1 MLRSQKWVLLNPSVN
16 SPMRTNVLE
25 YISVLRKQIPTRD
38 ELSNLRE
45 FPSQKDI
52 RALLSKML
60 DNVPSN
66 KDIIRLTEEL
76 EGAVSRISRVADQT
90 SSTKRGGRLWTSITL
105 DRRVKV
111 SCP

>member
-1 MLRSQKWVLLNPSVN
+1 
-16 SPMRTNVLE
+16 MRTNVLE

-76 EGAVSRISRVADQT
+76 EGAVSRIRSLE
-90 SSTKRGGRLWTSITL
+90 SLIKRQAQKEAGDFGRRLLWIGE
-105 DRRVKV
+105 
-111 SCP
+111 

>member
-1 MLRSQKWVLLNPSVN
+1 
-16 SPMRTNVLE
+16 MRTNVLE

-76 EGAVSRISRVADQT
+76 EGAVSRIRSLE
-90 SSTKRGGRLWTSITL
+90 SLIKRQAQKEAGNFGRRLLWIGE
-105 DRRVKV
+105 
-111 SCP
+111 